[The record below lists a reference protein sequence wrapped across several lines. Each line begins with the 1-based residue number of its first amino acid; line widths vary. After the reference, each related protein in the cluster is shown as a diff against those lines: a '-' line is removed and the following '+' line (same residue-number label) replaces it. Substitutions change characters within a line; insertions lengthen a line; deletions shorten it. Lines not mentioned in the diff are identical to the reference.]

1 MQQSPPTCDPTRLE
15 DEFPKWLDKI
25 SSRLPN
31 EIILFIDGAENLE
44 VSYCKLLIPHKGPVK
59 LMQRVKIAYSF
70 LQSVSNLLSFIIL
83 SLLL

>member
-44 VSYCKLLIPHKGPVK
+44 VSYYKLLIPHKGPVK

-70 LQSVSNLLSFIIL
+70 LQSNFIIL
-83 SLLL
+83 SFLL